1 MYIELE
7 ELMGKL
13 ELAFGDLN
21 NDCGCYVNHRDE
33 YSEMAWLSI
42 KAVKDLIDECEQYD
56 EDDFIL
62 WAQTHYI
69 GR

>member
-13 ELAFGDLN
+13 ELAFGDL
-21 NDCGCYVNHRDE
+21 RDE
-33 YSEMAWLSI
+33 HGEMAGFSI

-56 EDDFIL
+56 VEDFIL